1 MQSDDAQDKTI
12 FHPVGDDLPG
22 ASTSPSEPV
31 EAPASAPKTFK
42 FFTSASAQANE
53 TNNGEPTEHRRY
65 NRGRGAGTSRQ
76 RYQRDN
82 QDIVVD
88 ENNPKDIKIL
98 SDVDVKPIT
107 GVLDVVQ
114 EGHGYIRPKFSPSSQ
129 DAYISQSQM
138 RRFNLRPGDMIEGVA
153 RPPKERERYWGLLEV
168 KTVNGKEA
176 DVNAQTKRTRF
187 EELTAIYPN
196 DRITLEH
203 GKFPMSCRIIDL
215 VAPIGKGQRA
225 MVVSPPKAGKTTVMK
240 DIAYGITTNFP
251 DIHIIAALI
260 GERPEEVTDIQRN
273 VKGEVMAS
281 NFDEPPEEQCRI
293 AEIAIERAKRLV
305 EEGKDVVVLLDS
317 ITRLAR
323 AYNLTV
329 PPSGRT
335 LSGGF
340 DPAALYP
347 PKKFFGAARNCE
359 EGGSLTIIATALIDT
374 GSRMDELIY
383 EEFKG
388 TGNMELHL
396 DRRLAEKRIFPAI
409 DVDKSGTRRED
420 LLFAP
425 EVYSDIVT
433 MRRMLSMLNDDER
446 TDVFVDRL
454 NRTET
459 NKDFLATLKGW
470 SSQPSSRVYSA
481 QSSPP
486 AWAGGF

>member
-1 MQSDDAQDKTI
+1 MQSEDAQDKTI
-12 FHPVGDDLPG
+12 FQPVNSD
-22 ASTSPSEPV
+22 SPAAEPV
-31 EAPASAPKTFK
+31 ETKSEAPTAPKTFK
-42 FFTSASAQANE
+42 FFTSASAQG
-53 TNNGEPTEHRRY
+53 GEQGMSDSSEPRRY
-65 NRGRGAGTSRQ
+65 NRSSRTNVTRQ
-76 RYQRDN
+76 RSQRDN

-88 ENNPKDIKIL
+88 ENNPKDIKII
-98 SDVDVKPIT
+98 SDIDTKQIV
-107 GVLDVVQ
+107 GVLDVMS
-114 EGHGYIRPKFSPSSQ
+114 EGHGYIRPRFSPSSQ

-138 RRFNLRPGDMIEGVA
+138 RRFNLRHGDMIEGVA

-168 KTVNGKEA
+168 KTVNGKDA
-176 DVNAQTKRTRF
+176 DVNAQTKRIRF
-187 EELTAIYPN
+187 EELTAIYPD
-196 DRITLEH
+196 DRITIEH

-215 VAPIGKGQRA
+215 IAPIGKGQRA

-251 DIHIIAALI
+251 EIHIIAALI

-396 DRRLAEKRIFPAI
+396 DRRLAEKRIYPAI

-420 LLFAP
+420 LLFTP
-425 EVYSDIVT
+425 EMYTDIVT
-433 MRRMLSMLNDDER
+433 MRRMLSMLSDDER
-446 TDVFVDRL
+446 TDVFVGRL

-459 NKDFLATLKGW
+459 NKEFLATLKG
-470 SSQPSSRVYSA
+470 
-481 QSSPP
+481 
-486 AWAGGF
+486 